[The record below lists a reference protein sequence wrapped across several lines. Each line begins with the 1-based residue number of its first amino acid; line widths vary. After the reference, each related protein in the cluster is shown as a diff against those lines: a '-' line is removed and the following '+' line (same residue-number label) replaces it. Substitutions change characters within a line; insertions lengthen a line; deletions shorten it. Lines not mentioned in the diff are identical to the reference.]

1 MPDVSKLTQ
10 AQRRGA
16 ARAAILDAAIQL
28 LAEGGYARMTLA
40 DVGERAGYSRSLA
53 THYYGSKPKLVT
65 AIVERIRAESTNDSI
80 HPGEFGIAGVEADI
94 RATFDRLIT
103 QSSSARAYI
112 IIAHE
117 AATAI
122 PEVRPAIHDQ
132 NVAMRKRIAA
142 AVHEAIE
149 RGEVA
154 ASSSADD
161 ASFAITAMVR
171 GAVWEWFI
179 DPDFDVST
187 CQHAILSSVKTM
199 LLCSP

>member
-1 MPDVSKLTQ
+1 MPEVSKLTQ
-10 AQRRGA
+10 TQRRDA

-53 THYYGSKPKLVT
+53 THYFGSKPKLAE
-65 AIVERIRAESTNDSI
+65 AIVERIRAESMNDSI
-80 HPGEFGIAGVEADI
+80 HPGAFGVAGVDSDV
-94 RATFDRLIT
+94 RATFDRLT
-103 QSSSARAYI
+103 AQPSWARAYI

-132 NVAMRKRIAA
+132 NVAMRQRIAA
-142 AVHEAIE
+142 AIREAIE
-149 RGEVA
+149 RGEVS
-154 ASSSADD
+154 ASLSAEQ
-161 ASFAITAMVR
+161 ASFVIAAMIR

-179 DPDFDVST
+179 DPSFDLPA
-187 CQHAILSSVKTM
+187 CRHAILSSIKSLVV
-199 LLCSP
+199 